1 MPTSDNAQAIVTG
14 NGDDPRA
21 LVVVFLRGAA
31 DGLNMAAPVEDD
43 DYHRLRPTI
52 GLSKKDAIKL
62 DGFFGLHPA
71 MKELAPM
78 WSDGSMALI
87 HAAGSEDQTR
97 SHFEAQDL
105 MEHGGYAG
113 GGWLGRFLRFQDR
126 PAASALA
133 AIAIGRSVPES
144 LRGAPAAT
152 VMESIDNFSLGA
164 GREAFA
170 RELGALYAAEGGDLA
185 FAAKDTLDAL
195 SRIDALRGKPYTP
208 EGGAEYPKDEFGGG
222 LAQIARLIKTR
233 VGMQAATIDLGNWDS
248 HFAQSTLMD
257 PLMERLAKGLR
268 AFSVDLGQKME
279 TTTVVVMSEFGRR
292 AAENASFGTD
302 HGRGGLMIVAGGG
315 VKGGRAIG
323 DWPGLKPDAL
333 ADGLDLA
340 VSQNYRD
347 ALAPILARHGD
358 GADMAKI
365 FPDHSPKPMALY
377 A

>member
-1 MPTSDNAQAIVTG
+1 MSESANAQGVITG

-52 GLSKKDAIKL
+52 GVSKKDALQL
-62 DGFFGLHPA
+62 DGFFGLNPA
-71 MKELAPM
+71 MKDLAPM
-78 WSDGSMALI
+78 WNDGSLALI

-126 PAASALA
+126 PASNALA
-133 AIAIGRSVPES
+133 AIAIGRAVPES

-152 VMESIDNFSLGA
+152 VMESIDDFSLGA
-164 GREAFA
+164 GRDGLAL
-170 RELGALYAAEGGDLA
+170 ELGKLYAAEGGELA
-185 FAAKDTLDAL
+185 EAARDTLDAL
-195 SRIDALRGKPYTP
+195 SRINALRGKPYSP
-208 EGGAEYPKDEFGGG
+208 EGGADYPKDEFGGG
-222 LAQIARLIKTR
+222 MAQIARLIKTR
-233 VGMQAATIDLGNWDS
+233 VGLQAATIDLGNWDS

-268 AFSVDLGQKME
+268 AFSLDMGRRMA

-302 HGRGGLMIVAGGG
+302 HGRGGLMMIAGGG
-315 VKGGRAIG
+315 VKGGRVVG
-323 DWPGLKPDAL
+323 EWPGLKPAAL

-340 VSQNYRD
+340 VAQNYRD
-347 ALAPILARHGD
+347 ALAPILQRHGD
-358 GADMAKI
+358 GADLKRI
-365 FPDHSPKPMALY
+365 FPEYEIKPLALH